1 MKRLKSIPLAAAA
14 LAPLAL
20 CACGGTIY
28 IDGPAAAGGVGG
40 IEGRPASVPPP
51 AEVDYDQLLAGVAAA
66 QAAEYTGARPREAER
81 IAAAATPAAPP
92 AILDD
97 AAFAA
102 RMAVSLPSWGSS
114 DPAALL
120 ANGKFEVQPALSAVN
135 AHHAYARGLSGRGVR
150 LAVED
155 DGVDVNAWAFSG
167 RVADSGHE
175 QYYWRPLAY
184 DAAQN
189 AFAECESTAAGCR
202 VYEVAGGDG
211 GRVESLAREIVR
223 RDGYPTRDDTWFI
236 RNTDQRT
243 FSAWYEIPALWEK
256 DAAGNFVR
264 RHGTQAASA
273 ALGWIAG
280 VAPGAE
286 LVPLTFN
293 FDERWELDVVG
304 GIYIGFIDGSIEA
317 PPTWDTAAFDA
328 ASAALGRAHYR
339 RFDVVSRSYGVG
351 GFSIDGLEAQS
362 RSHTLDEQWLRDNL
376 PLYWRMLTQT
386 DVPAEDRTLEVH
398 AAGNDG
404 LPSPGPD
411 AATAYR
417 VPEVRGISF
426 VAAALD
432 EGGRIAAFSNRCGPL
447 PTDWS
452 AARDGRHYCLAVPG
466 SSILVANPDPDPD
479 TAEANDQGF
488 ASGTSFAAPIAAGGL
503 AILIEAFRGQMT
515 PEEIGKRLVNTAN
528 DEGPYADSLV
538 YGAGVMDLDAA
549 TRPVGALVTG
559 APALRA
565 PLAATRLAAPAAWGD
580 LGARLAGVEFA
591 AFDAGN
597 APFWLSAQA
606 LFPAPAPRV
615 GIPVFPEDD
624 AVERTR
630 LLPHLAWAAAPG
642 AAFAPRAAV
651 GAVPG
656 AAEPGAAAGAF
667 GFSARPF
674 DWPVRLGFLAEN
686 GANQGAQSSGAFGRD
701 ARSRL
706 AWVSR
711 EARWP
716 VGEGGGLA
724 VAADALVA
732 AGRADYPAGAMFQA
746 GGAVYSSGSLALERR
761 ADGSR
766 VRLALSQ
773 PLRAESGRGTFTY
786 PVGRTPGGAALY
798 DTRDVSLSPDGRET
812 RLTLGG
818 DRALGL
824 GQAVWEVGYARD
836 AGHVPG
842 RALAWAG
849 AAWRMRW

>member
-1 MKRLKSIPLAAAA
+1 MTRLTSIPRAAAA
-14 LAPLAL
+14 LAALAL
-20 CACGGTIY
+20 SACGGTIY
-28 IDGPAAAGGVGG
+28 VDGSGGAGAGG

-51 AEVDYDQLLAGVAAA
+51 AEVDYDQLLADSSAPRT
-66 QAAEYTGARPREAER
+66 AEYAGGRPREAER
-81 IAAAATPAAPP
+81 IAEAADPAPP
-92 AILDD
+92 AAILDD

-114 DPAALL
+114 DPEALL
-120 ANGKFEVQPALSAVN
+120 ADRKFAVQPALSVVN
-135 AHHAYARGLSGRGVR
+135 AHYAYARGLSGRGVR

-155 DGVDVNAWAFSG
+155 DGVDANAWAFSG
-167 RVADSGHE
+167 RVADDGHE
-175 QYYWRPLAY
+175 QHYWRPLAY

-189 AFAECESTAAGCR
+189 AFAACESAEAGCR
-202 VYEVAGGDG
+202 VYEVAAGDG
-211 GRVESLAREIVR
+211 ARIESLAREIVR

-236 RNTDQRT
+236 HNTDRRT

-280 VAPGAE
+280 VAPGAN

-304 GIYIGFIDGSIEA
+304 GLYIGFIDGSIAA

-328 ASAALGRAHYR
+328 AAAAEGRAHYR

-362 RSHTLDEQWLRDNL
+362 RSHAQDEQWLRDNL

-386 DVPAEDRTLEVH
+386 DVPAEERTLEVH

-426 VAAALD
+426 AAAALD
-432 EGGRIAAFSNRCGPL
+432 ESGGIAWFSNRCGPL
-447 PTDWS
+447 PDDWS

-466 SSILVANPDPDPD
+466 SSILVANPDPDPG
-479 TAEANDQGF
+479 TAEADDQGF

-503 AILIEAFRGQMT
+503 AILIEAFRGQLT
-515 PEEIGKRLVNTAN
+515 PEEIGKRLVNTA
-528 DEGPYADSLV
+528 DDSGPYADSLT

-549 TRPVGALVTG
+549 TRPIGPLVTG

-597 APFWLSAQA
+597 APFWLPAGT
-606 LFPAPAPRV
+606 LFSAPAPRA

-624 AVERTR
+624 AVERAR

-651 GAVPG
+651 GAAPG
-656 AAEPGAAAGAF
+656 AWAAERDAAAGAF

-674 DWPVRLGFLAEN
+674 DGPVRLGFLAET
-686 GANQGAQSSGAFGRD
+686 GANQGARPSGAFGRD

-716 VGEGGGLA
+716 VGGGLA

-732 AGRADYPAGAMFQA
+732 AGRSDYPAGAMFQA
-746 GGAVYSSGSLALERR
+746 GGAVYSSGALALERT
-761 ADGSR
+761 AGESR
-766 VRLALSQ
+766 LRLALSQ

-786 PVGRTPGGAALY
+786 PVGRTPAGAALY
-798 DTRDVSLSPDGRET
+798 DTRDVALSPDGRET

-818 DRALGL
+818 GGALGL
-824 GQAVWEVGYARD
+824 GRAVWEVGYARD